1 MPLRNVATTFTIEQ
15 QRLEINNLAGDVNN
29 IATGVTN
36 VGTAATANALAA
48 GATGADLTLSG
59 TLTVNGTQ
67 TILNTETLQVE
78 DKEIVIGN
86 VATPTD
92 ATAHGGGWK
101 LKGANN
107 KTITYNQTG
116 DKWVSN
122 KDFEAPNLIG
132 AVSGVTGSPATV
144 AGNLQFIQGTPEL
157 EFNNGGAR
165 LTVQAANSLSVHT
178 GGGIGTTTSEV
189 ARFTNTGLSITGG
202 LLETQGGQGYA
213 DSASSLATSVTKAAF
228 RVKGSNNSSDSLW
241 MGVETTDANPY
252 IQGSNGVGN
261 LAKALLLNPHG
272 GRVGIGKTASAQ
284 RTLDIQTEDGENGFC
299 LNSIGTPANYH
310 FDIRDDNVVVTRIDS
325 SGRLLLG
332 TSTEGRDTYGE
343 KFTIADSGHCGMTIR
358 SGATSYGILHFSD
371 GTSGAAE
378 YDGMVEYLHGASPRM
393 RLFAGGKYNIVLNG
407 GGSTVLNHNENPK
420 LETTSSGV
428 TVTGN
433 VSDEKGNLRSVP
445 TSPLSGTHA
454 GGYVMLASDV
464 GKCVSMSGDVTL
476 QSASGGGPF
485 GGGDVITIL
494 NASGSAITLNQGTG
508 LTLYD
513 SGTGNT
519 GNRTLG
525 ARGMA
530 TVIYMYGGNTAYISG
545 AQLT

>member
-67 TILNTETLQVE
+67 TILNTATLEVE
-78 DKEIVIGN
+78 DKNIIIAKGS
-86 VATPTD
+86 TTD
-92 ATAHGGGWK
+92 AAASGGGIT
-101 LKGANN
+101 LKGADDKTLLYDQAGDEWQFN
-107 KTITYNQTG
+107 KPLR
-116 DKWVSN
+116 V
-122 KDFEAPNLIG
+122 E
-132 AVSGVTGSPATV
+132 GSQEYTA
-144 AGNLQFIQGTPEL
+144 
-157 EFNNGGAR
+157 
-165 LTVQAANSLSVHT
+165 
-178 GGGIGTTTSEV
+178 
-189 ARFTNTGLSITGG
+189 
-202 LLETQGGQGYA
+202 
-213 DSASSLATSVTKAAF
+213 SASSLETSVTKAAF

>member
-1 MPLRNVATTFTIEQ
+1 MPLRNVATSFTIEQ

-48 GATGADLTLSG
+48 GATGVDLTLSG
-59 TLTVNGTQ
+59 TLTVNGSQ
-67 TILNTETLQVE
+67 TILNTATLEVE
-78 DKEIVIGN
+78 DKNIVIAKGS
-86 VATPTD
+86 TTD
-92 ATAHGGGWK
+92 AAASGGGIT
-101 LKGANN
+101 LKGADDKTLLYDQASDEWQFN
-107 KTITYNQTG
+107 KPLR
-116 DKWVSN
+116 V
-122 KDFEAPNLIG
+122 E
-132 AVSGVTGSPATV
+132 GSQEYTA
-144 AGNLQFIQGTPEL
+144 
-157 EFNNGGAR
+157 
-165 LTVQAANSLSVHT
+165 
-178 GGGIGTTTSEV
+178 
-189 ARFTNTGLSITGG
+189 
-202 LLETQGGQGYA
+202 
-213 DSASSLATSVTKAAF
+213 SASSLETSVTKAAF
-228 RVKGSNNSSDSLW
+228 RVKGSTNSSDSLFI
-241 MGVETTDANPY
+241 GVENVNADPY
-252 IQGSNGVGN
+252 IQGNNGIGN
-261 LAKALLLNPHG
+261 NAKNLLLNPYG
-272 GRVGIGKTASAQ
+272 GKVGIGTVTPNRDLEIYKDDAQ
-284 RTLDIQTEDGENGFC
+284 A
-299 LNSIGTPANYH
+299 SIGIIASTTGQSSLWLANTG
-310 FDIRDDNVVVTRIDS
+310 DINVGGIYYEHSNNALGFRVNDSSDVLRIDS

-332 TSTEGRDTYGE
+332 TTTEGRATYGE
-343 KFTIADSGHCGMTIR
+343 KFTLAGSGHCGMTIR
-358 SGATSYGILHFSD
+358 SGDTSYGILHFSD
-371 GTSGAAE
+371 GTSGANE

-393 RLFAGGKYNIVLNG
+393 RLFAGGKYNILMNG

-433 VSDEKGNLRSVP
+433 ISDDKGNVRSVP

-494 NASGSAITLNQGTG
+494 NGSGSAITLNQGTG